1 MLVFRALMIVALLVC
16 LSPLFAMA
24 VADAI
29 AHFYGCKLDL
39 VSAEPCMAGDQD
51 IAKDLRTLAF
61 MGYFLMATFPI
72 ALGVSAFWLF
82 VEIIV
87 WTRRRR
93 ARTPG

>member
-1 MLVFRALMIVALLVC
+1 MLIFRALMIVALLAC
-16 LSPLFAMA
+16 LSPLFAMGI
-24 VADAI
+24 ADAI

-39 VSAEPCMAGDQD
+39 VSADPCMAGDRD

-72 ALGVSAFWLF
+72 ALGVAAFWLV

-87 WTRRRR
+87 WARRRR
-93 ARTPG
+93 AKAPG